1 MGIPSVPKFNVPNL
15 CGASEEMNDMLKK
28 KDELMKKL
36 EDKLEASASEL
47 KAEMD
52 VGLKDLQNKLKKLAP
67 EMPTSIDTN
76 LQSEL
81 KSLAT
86 INTGSLGGQQLYDA
100 KKLSLS
106 KSFDKALTDAGSS
119 FEKVLKKMEDNLAAG
134 GGGCNC
140 GVPNMMIGADGKVK
154 EKPENP
160 VTPVKESEKEE
171 KSTVVIPKKAM
182 NSAMTLG
189 FGMLKKTAP
198 VMAETLG
205 KITQSLAANDFKVT
219 PETLEIARA
228 ADAKMKATIG
238 EFHPQIKKVEAEFA
252 QYNAFN
258 NVDSEKALENPD
270 KKDANTVPT
279 GAGGQAY
286 DTTNGEKLIQ
296 KLEKEFKAKN
306 NELSKALLNT
316 SKMIKGFQTEYPD
329 NISEVKDG
337 VEYVWM
343 PVGSMPKAISG
354 ATKPISPDIINF
366 LKSNLRKNQQE
377 QKDIAY
383 RYEQDFEMFRPV
395 IPARVS
401 LVRDLR
407 DKWENE
413 TKGVMDAAIK
423 GLNDRYAMLKKA
435 YSKPCPPPKTPRGPK
450 TSVGTSDQAKIDL
463 LNAHSNI
470 ESFSVHQSGMK
481 LITYHAKY
489 NRTGKLA
496 SNGEMGRWVTYGPD
510 YKSLAAMFGNGI
522 RRKPQLP

>member
-15 CGASEEMNDMLKK
+15 CGASAEMNDMLKK

-36 EDKLEASASEL
+36 EDKLEADASVL

-86 INTGSLGGQQLYDA
+86 INTGTLGGQQLYDA

-182 NSAMTLG
+182 NSAMKVG
-189 FGMLKKTAP
+189 FGMLKKAAP
-198 VMAETLG
+198 VMAETMG
-205 KITQSLAANDFKVT
+205 KITQSLAANDGKVT
-219 PETLEIARA
+219 PEVLEIARA

-252 QYNAFN
+252 QYNAYN
-258 NVDSEKALENPD
+258 SVDSEKALSEPD
-270 KKDANTVPT
+270 KTDANTVPT
-279 GAGGQAY
+279 GSGEEVFTDSNA
-286 DTTNGEKLIQ
+286 EKLCT
-296 KLEKEFKAKN
+296 KLRQDIRAKH
-306 NELSKALLNT
+306 NEWRASTIYISRAIKAL
-316 SKMIKGFQTEYPD
+316 GTEYPD

-337 VEYVWM
+337 KEYVWM
-343 PVGSMPKAISG
+343 PTDNTAKDEKIKAALLRFIKDEQSRQLTQVRRMNETFDKLRPMSG
-354 ATKPISPDIINF
+354 NTVY
-366 LKSNLRKNQQE
+366 LL
-377 QKDIAY
+377 
-383 RYEQDFEMFRPV
+383 
-395 IPARVS
+395 
-401 LVRDLR
+401 RDLR

-413 TKGVMDAAIK
+413 VKEIYNGNIEKNNKYYRNM
-423 GLNDRYAMLKKA
+423 KKR
-435 YSKPCPPPKTPRGPK
+435 YSKPVPPPKTPRGPK
-450 TSVGTSDQAKIDL
+450 TDTSGDGKIAIM
-463 LNAHSNI
+463 NAHSNI
-470 ESFSVHQSGMK
+470 TRLDVHRNGMK
-481 LITYHAKY
+481 RIFYLSKVGPTGKKPDNPDANGMAEFGAMGYGGASWKELAAKY
-489 NRTGKLA
+489 
-496 SNGEMGRWVTYGPD
+496 
-510 YKSLAAMFGNGI
+510 GNGI
-522 RRKPQLP
+522 RRNPQLP